1 MKLLRIQGVV
11 RLAQRV
17 RRELAQPASGA
28 HRAHLQQLVTEGLAQ
43 VQRILAAHGATIE
56 QLPAPTRQAYQFLA
70 NLKLDAPAPQA
81 TSPSMRSSGDVTL
94 VGLKSFWERL
104 LDSLARATLPAE
116 YDRLHHS
123 IAAAS
128 ERIERDL
135 QLQGLDG
142 GRLTDTSRTI
152 RGWLAYF
159 RQRECFD
166 VYVAALGRVR
176 PIFTTALEQQSR
188 FRPPAI
194 MHFRPVPGLYRLR
207 GYADGTRVL
216 LPTPMISFPD
226 ELFRALGDAILA
238 GHSRRHVVEA
248 VAGEEYQAIQAEL
261 EALGGLVERTAG
273 LHHDLAAA
281 FARVNARYFD
291 DALSRPQLTWNR
303 TFTGRKFGHYDP
315 VRNTVM
321 ISCSLDRADVPEFV
335 LDFVLYHEL
344 LHKQL
349 GVDWRDGHATAHT
362 PEFRAAERRFER
374 HAQAEAAIKRL
385 AAGH

>member
-1 MKLLRIQGVV
+1 MKSLRIQGVV

-43 VQRILAAHGATIE
+43 VRRILAAHGATIE

-94 VGLKSFWERL
+94 VGLKAFWERL
-104 LDSLARATLPAE
+104 LDNLARATLPAE

-123 IAAAS
+123 IAMAS
-128 ERIERDL
+128 ERIEGNL
-135 QLQGLDG
+135 QHQGLDG

-159 RQRECFD
+159 GQRECFD

-194 MHFRPVPGLYRLR
+194 VHFRPVPGLYRLR

-216 LPTPMISFPD
+216 LPTPMISFPN
-226 ELFRALGDAILA
+226 ELFRALVDAILA
-238 GHSRRHVVEA
+238 GHSRRRVVEA

-281 FARVNARYFD
+281 FARVNAQYFG
-291 DALSRPQLTWNR
+291 DALSRPRLTWNR

-315 VRNTVM
+315 VRDTAM

-349 GVDWRDGHATAHT
+349 GVDWRGGRATAHT
-362 PEFRAAERRFER
+362 REFRAVERRFER